1 MNQDK
6 IGKFIAKC
14 RKSKKITQQ
23 ELAEKLGVTE
33 KSISNWE
40 NGRNMPDLS
49 LFKPLCE
56 ELDISINELL
66 SGENLSKDEYQEKLE
81 ENIIN
86 TISFNKENENKKERI
101 SGIVFIIIGLLI
113 TIISFIIFKSES
125 NFGEIIPV
133 LGAVISLIGF
143 SKITKKI
150 GYAKRLILCLLFFV
164 IYVFLIFLVDYLS
177 VVNNNQPPRFAN
189 SKEYYDNVIIYKSP
203 LYNVIR
209 VNVDTPNEYYIIDYE
224 KEYDKDTIPLSPFN
238 RNKYGISN
246 LIDYKS
252 RYVDDYN
259 NDKKIISNLPLSEKG
274 FDFNIENNGLV
285 INYHFN
291 MEELA
296 SFQYDLKAALLYDS
310 LSLFSLI
317 DELEFIKFNI
327 KDEKYFINETYSVTR
342 ESVKNNY
349 RYYKYLIRKERFEYF
364 FNKYVEKQMNDAE
377 FVKENFKEI
386 FVDDNLK
393 KTKKIE
399 VIIYTEGYT
408 EGDITTSKY
417 YYSENVKKTIT
428 EEKVI
433 NELITIID
441 NSYPI
446 PNGTFIA
453 GVGSNKMIAFYDEND
468 ILLAKI
474 RIERNGSHYY
484 FSDYFVYEEDKN
496 RFDEIIN
503 KLFNIME

>member
-1 MNQDK
+1 M
-6 IGKFIAKC
+6 
-14 RKSKKITQQ
+14 
-23 ELAEKLGVTE
+23 L
-33 KSISNWE
+33 
-40 NGRNMPDLS
+40 
-49 LFKPLCE
+49 
-56 ELDISINELL
+56 
-66 SGENLSKDEYQEKLE
+66 
-81 ENIIN
+81 
-86 TISFNKENENKKERI
+86 
-101 SGIVFIIIGLLI
+101 
-113 TIISFIIFKSES
+113 
-125 NFGEIIPV
+125 
-133 LGAVISLIGF
+133 
-143 SKITKKI
+143 
-150 GYAKRLILCLLFFV
+150 
-164 IYVFLIFLVDYLS
+164 
-177 VVNNNQPPRFAN
+177 
-189 SKEYYDNVIIYKSP
+189 
-203 LYNVIR
+203 
-209 VNVDTPNEYYIIDYE
+209 
-224 KEYDKDTIPLSPFN
+224 N